1 MSQATAADEPV
12 QLNKQ
17 PKSISGKIADVDA
30 VVLNGP
36 VKTPGTALFPVPIE
50 SEFGNAEYLEAP
62 ALRQTAAKLIGEHFN
77 LAGLELLTTDNG
89 IRFFWRKHGTKTA
102 IGKCIKPS
110 GLLFEL
116 SEAAFIIWL
125 AADKCAGW
133 TKHKVEALLYH
144 ELCHAGR
151 DEQGRTFLR
160 QHDVQAF
167 ASEVRYYGLWA
178 EDLREFGKAVRQL
191 TLDDAE

>member
-50 SEFGNAEYLEAP
+50 SEFGNAEYLESPNLESVAV
-62 ALRQTAAKLIGEHFN
+62 KLIEEHAN
-77 LAGLELLTTDNG
+77 LARLKLVTFDNG

-102 IGKCIKPS
+102 IGKCLKPS
-110 GLLFEL
+110 GLLHEL
-116 SEAAFIIWL
+116 SQASFIIWL

-144 ELCHAGR
+144 QLCHAGR
-151 DEQGRTFLR
+151 DEQGRTFIKS
-160 QHDVQAF
+160 HDVQAF

-178 EDLREFGKAVRQL
+178 ADLREFGKAVRQL